1 MINLFSHEMFE
12 PADVFGAS
20 SGVLS
25 LISHKNSIDCLNHFR
40 KLKHFKIFVIR
51 LIFTNKMNMISKKKI
66 TACGICKSFRD
77 ELNKDGSSCL
87 KFFAFP
93 ITSKQSLLL
102 SL

>member
-12 PADVFGAS
+12 PADVLGAS

-25 LISHKNSIDCLNHFR
+25 LFSHKNSMDCLNHFKR
-40 KLKHFKIFVIR
+40 LECSKISVIQKIFAI
-51 LIFTNKMNMISKKKI
+51 KMNKI
-66 TACGICKSFRD
+66 TACGIFKSLRD